1 MKLKERIDAD
11 IKRAMLAKDNVTRD
25 ILKFI
30 KSEVQRSE
38 GGLKVLDNA
47 DIEKMM
53 RTQIENLKIT
63 PSKTSEKE
71 IEVLSSYLPSLM
83 TEDQLR
89 VIIKDLI
96 DGNSNI
102 GSIMGNLSKN
112 YKGLVDNKRA
122 MEIAKEE
129 LAK

>member
-71 IEVLSSYLPSLM
+71 IEVLSSSLM